1 MKWFSPAQIAAM
13 GLPAL
18 PHTAR
23 GIQHRAKRE
32 HWKGRKRAGQGGGF
46 EYPVSVLPREAQAE
60 IANRGARKRNKK
72 RAVPAEHQPAPGI
85 AMVAAAQSMI
95 AQAAAM
101 LTHAAILLARA
112 TTDGDQGDMP

>member
-60 IANRGARKRNKK
+60 ISNRDARNGGKK
-72 RAVPAEHQPAPGI
+72 RPVPAEHQRASGI

-101 LTHAAILLARA
+101 LTHAA
-112 TTDGDQGDMP
+112 TDSGQGNMP